1 MGPAFSDAIDRALAM
16 AARAHRTQVR
26 KGDDVPYVQ
35 HPVHVAI
42 LLLKHGFA
50 EPVVIA
56 GILHDVVEDTSVTLA
71 EIRAQF
77 GDDVA
82 KLVDAVSEQKTDEA
96 GQRPWRVRK
105 DEQLAKLDAAPLE
118 VVALKAADV
127 LHNVQTTLRAVQT
140 RGDAVWKRF
149 NAPKADQLWLQ
160 GAVVAR
166 VRARLGDHPLARELE
181 EAVVALKNA

>member
-50 EPVVIA
+50 EPVVVA
-56 GILHDVVEDTSVTLA
+56 GILHDVVEDTSVTLP

-82 KLVDAVSEQKTDEA
+82 TLVDAVSEQKTDEA

-105 DEQLAKLDAAPLE
+105 DEQLAKLDAAPIE
-118 VVALKAADV
+118 VVALKAADL
-127 LHNVQTTLRAVQT
+127 LHNVHTTLRAVRS
-140 RGDAVWKRF
+140 RGDAVWNRF
-149 NAPKADQLWLQ
+149 NAPKAEQLWLQ